1 MLKQIII
8 GGIVGGI
15 TLFAWGF
22 ISWTVLTWHF
32 DTIRQDEGIHAVVA
46 NVTDHLPEAGVYF
59 YPPMTEAHRSGE
71 GGAEAWAELHRSGPH
86 GYVVVQPNGSEPTSP
101 IMLAKGFVADVVA
114 AMMASLL
121 LIAALPSLRNYRARV
136 VFVASLG
143 VFAILSG
150 YIVDGIFHDL
160 PVRYTVGLATD
171 TAIAWTLTG
180 LALAAIVK

>member
-32 DTIRQDEGIHAVVA
+32 DTIRQDEGINAVVA
-46 NVTDHLPEAGVYF
+46 NVTDYLPEAGVYF
-59 YPPMTEAHRSGE
+59 YPPMTE
-71 GGAEAWAELHRSGPH
+71 LYRSGPH
-86 GYVVVQPNGSEPTSP
+86 GFVVVQPNGSEPTSP
-101 IMLAKGFVADVVA
+101 IMLAKGFVADVVV

-121 LIAALPSLRNYRARV
+121 LIVALPSLRNYRARV
-136 VFVASLG
+136 VFIASLG

-171 TAIAWTLTG
+171 TAIAWTLAG
-180 LALAAIVK
+180 LAIAAVVK